1 MPTNNEELLTK
12 EQLYEEGK
20 IGGRNKVH
28 IQDGRLSEFI
38 RITNEKLK
46 RTIDITWNEA
56 RSDTTKKH
64 IGAIWNW
71 WATKPQK
78 RKNDATTRIITRADI
93 EELVRMM
100 K

>member
-1 MPTNNEELLTK
+1 MPTKEDEIIQKNLLWHHNFP
-12 EQLYEEGK
+12 L
-20 IGGRNKVH
+20 
-28 IQDGRLSEFI
+28 DDI
-38 RITNEKLK
+38 RQALV
-46 RTIDITWNEA
+46 EA
-56 RSDTTKKH
+56 RSDTTSKH

-100 K
+100 E